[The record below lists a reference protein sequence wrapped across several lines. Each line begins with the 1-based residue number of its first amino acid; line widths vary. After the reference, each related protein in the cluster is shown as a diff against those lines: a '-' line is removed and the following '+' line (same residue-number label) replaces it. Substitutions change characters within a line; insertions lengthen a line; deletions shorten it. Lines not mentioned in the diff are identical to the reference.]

1 VAVAAGLLRRSLAPS
16 KEFDRIELS
25 LAKGISSGRCR
36 IRDAS
41 DFNTGDAEGDWMQ
54 LLLPAK
60 GGMGDVADDKIVF
73 DILDIESNGEQA
85 SVGTADDGIINEL
98 ASPLDPKRAAA
109 LRPVRTALRMPTV
122 TISLTPTATVESS
135 SFGTMASRRA
145 SKKCKPSIASML
157 AK

>member
-1 VAVAAGLLRRSLAPS
+1 MEPS
-16 KEFDRIELS
+16 KVFGRTEL
-25 LAKGISSGRCR
+25 LLPLVNGICTGRCS

-41 DFNTGDAEGDWMQ
+41 DFNTGDAEGDWM
-54 LLLPAK
+54 LLPAK
-60 GGMGDVADDKIVF
+60 GDIDDDAAADETILF
-73 DILDIESNGEQA
+73 DILDIDIESYREQA
-85 SVGTADDGIINEL
+85 SVGTVDGGIMNEL

-135 SFGTMASRRA
+135 SFGTMASRNA
-145 SKKCKPSIASML
+145 SKKCKLSIASML